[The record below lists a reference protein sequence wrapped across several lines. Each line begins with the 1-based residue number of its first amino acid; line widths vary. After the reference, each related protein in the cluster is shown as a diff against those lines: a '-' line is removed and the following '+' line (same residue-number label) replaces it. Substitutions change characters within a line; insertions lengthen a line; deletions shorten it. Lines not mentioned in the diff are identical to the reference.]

1 MNELQEW
8 LEMNNQIRLFTK
20 SLSASTKSKMN
31 DAVFQQLSTIMKQES
46 LSLIYGKYGEQLY
59 EKTPNVMDYIS
70 VKKSGFDTLLNV
82 DDSKLIKTMHTD
94 DLFNTDFINYG
105 SLPNIERQDVKYNM
119 GLWTDFENSNSY
131 LYKIQEQKQRK
142 NEVLK
147 DGLNKMKV
155 WFNSMGQEQFL
166 KFDKNFS
173 GKLK

>member
-20 SLSASTKSKMN
+20 SLSGSTKSKVN

-59 EKTPNVMDYIS
+59 EKNPNVMNYIN
-70 VKKSGFDTLLNV
+70 VKKSGFDTLLTI
-82 DDSKLIKTMHTD
+82 DDSKLVETMNTD
-94 DLFNTDFINYG
+94 DSFNTDFINYG
-105 SLPNIERQDVKYNM
+105 SLPNIEKQDVKYNM
-119 GLWTDFENSNSY
+119 GLWTDLKKSNSY
-131 LYKIQEQKQRK
+131 LYKIQEQRQRK

-155 WFNSMGQEQFL
+155 WFNSVGQEQFF

-173 GKLK
+173 GNLR